1 MKQGDAGVTGTRSKK
16 VSKVSNDLLK
26 VSNECQEQIVFHR
39 KMRDLLKVF
48 ELFEG
53 LASKFPNF
61 GGNLDQE
68 IRTDLDDK
76 LSSKF

>member
-53 LASKFPNF
+53 LASKFSPIL
-61 GGNLDQE
+61 GGTS
-68 IRTDLDDK
+68 IRK
-76 LSSKF
+76 YGQI